1 MSKEPSKVDQR
12 AALRA
17 RQHAERMRRGKP
29 LTSDLPSETKAK
41 LDDIIKTA
49 IARTEAETAVPP
61 EVAEIV
67 RKFQAEAEAETPHEE
82 CIAEIVEKHRPKA
95 AKPAAKAAAR
105 DKKKSLTV
113 WLDPVLVKKLKAA
126 AVDREKTIEEIV
138 AKAIAVELA
147 RGAK

>member
-17 RQHAERMRRGKP
+17 RQHAERMRR
-29 LTSDLPSETKAK
+29 EKA
-41 LDDIIKTA
+41 LVNIV
-49 IARTEAETAVPP
+49 ETAVAKTKEEIAVPP
-61 EVAEIV
+61 VIAEIV
-67 RKFQAEAEAETPHEE
+67 RSMTEEEAPHEE
-82 CIAEIVEKHRPKA
+82 RIAEIVEKHRPKA
-95 AKPAAKAAAR
+95 TKSADKAAAR

-147 RGAK
+147 RGSR

>member
-12 AALRA
+12 RALGERK
-17 RQHAERMRRGKP
+17 HAERMRREKA
-29 LTSDLPSETKAK
+29 LVNIVETAVAK
-41 LDDIIKTA
+41 TK
-49 IARTEAETAVPP
+49 EEMAVPP

-67 RKFQAEAEAETPHEE
+67 RAMIEEEIPHEE
-82 CIAEIVEKHRPKA
+82 RIAEIVEATRPKA
-95 AKPAAKAAAR
+95 TKSTTAKAGAR

-126 AVDREKTIEEIV
+126 AVEREKTIEEIV

-147 RGAK
+147 RGSR